1 MEKLMKKLIVLLCL
15 FQVSALFA
23 QTMCKWKKPGEDS
36 KLLTFSGS
44 ALEISCAITREAYNC
59 QKLEND
65 LSPEEKYKVIKCD
78 KDSIKKNSLSETNVA
93 ECVWNGIKIS
103 ADSFVSLAEMPG
115 KIAESIAKG
124 FKETQACNQ
133 SIDKKRELL
142 NAFNLTI
149 QDERFKLQPHF
160 VGRWLEDAPCSEI
173 EKLLSAR
180 YQNYTQTLY
189 RERINNINAGKKV
202 EPLKDAKPSINLLEE
217 LSKAFNQA
225 EVVYQCYTPKVK
237 AEMLCAGVTSL
248 LVDLA
253 SGAGIAGA
261 ASKIAAIVKSKKAL
275 SRAERALA
283 SGNKVDLMD
292 ASKLRNADRLKLA
305 EKAMGKTLSE
315 AEKKAILE
323 AHEIGIAEG
332 RGFYTYTQEDLMKKA
347 RLLREAGFDKDQVRT
362 LMENGITGMFRDP
375 FFKNAMTTHMKKIAN
390 IATLSSAQEEALI
403 AIHEIGKSSMA
414 GFSDKAKALLKN
426 AGFKDDQIEKILKA
440 KSNQENGIKTAV
452 EEVKPAPVKVAT
464 PAPAKPSVTPPT
476 TPPAA
481 PVTAQVVDSPG
492 RKAVLANYSRDEIYN
507 YKFLEIPDGLT
518 GEALATKQ
526 RAKAAHA
533 KDALAKIYKGDKNI
547 NIQETIYSNGE
558 TVSKAKKFITEY
570 EEKLAKL
577 PAKGADMTKKDLQ
590 DKLDRAKTS
599 LEVAQKRCRTIVD
612 LYKVGYGIEQ
622 FLRQYEKDFENH
634 CK

>member
-1 MEKLMKKLIVLLCL
+1 MKKLIVLLCL

-332 RGFYTYTQEDLMKKA
+332 RGFYTYTPEDLLKKA
-347 RLLREAGFDKDQVRT
+347 RLLREAGFDKDQVRA

-390 IATLSSAQEEALI
+390 MATLSSAQEEALI

>member
-1 MEKLMKKLIVLLCL
+1 MKKLIVLLCL

-36 KLLTFSGS
+36 KLLVFSGS
-44 ALEISCAITREAYNC
+44 AMEISCAITREAYNC
-59 QKLEND
+59 EKLEKD
-65 LSPEEKYKVIKCD
+65 LPNEEKYKVIKCD
-78 KDSIKKNSLSETNVA
+78 KESIKKNSLSETNIA

-103 ADSFVSLAEMPG
+103 ADSFASLAEMPG

-133 SIDKKRELL
+133 SIEKKREIL

-160 VGRWLEDAPCSEI
+160 VGKWLEDAPCSEI

-180 YQNYTQTLY
+180 YQNYSQTQY

-202 EPLKDAKPSINLLEE
+202 EPLKDNKPTINIMEE

-261 ASKIAAIVKSKKAL
+261 ASKIAAIVKSKRAL
-275 SRAERALA
+275 SRAERAIA
-283 SGNKVDLMD
+283 AGNKVDLVD
-292 ASKLRNADRLKLA
+292 ASKLRNGDRLKLA
-305 EKAMGKTLSE
+305 EKTMGKTLSE
-315 AEKKAILE
+315 AEKKAIIE
-323 AHEIGIAEG
+323 AHEIGLAEG
-332 RGFYTYTQEDLMKKA
+332 RGFYTYTQEDLLKKA
-347 RLLREAGFDKDQVRT
+347 RLLREAGFDKDQVRS
-362 LMENGITGMFRDP
+362 LMENGITGAFRDP
-375 FFKNAMTTHMKKIAN
+375 FFKNVMTTHMKKITN
-390 IATLSSAQEEALI
+390 LATLSGAQEEALI
-403 AIHEIGKSSMA
+403 AIHELGKSSAA
-414 GFSDKAKALLKN
+414 GFLDKAKQMLKN

-440 KSNQENGIKTAV
+440 KYNQENGIKTAV
-452 EEVKPAPVKVAT
+452 EEVKPTPVKVAT
-464 PAPAKPSVTPPT
+464 PAPAQVKPPVAQAPT
-476 TPPAA
+476 AQPVAA
-481 PVTAQVVDSPG
+481 PATTVVDSPG
-492 RKAVLANYSRDEIYN
+492 RKAVLANFSRDEIYN
-507 YKFLEIPDGLT
+507 YKFLEIPDGLS

-526 RAKAAHA
+526 RAKMAHA
-533 KDALAKIYKGDKNI
+533 KDALSKIFKGEKNI
-547 NIQETIYSNGE
+547 DIQETIYSSGE
-558 TVSKAKKFITEY
+558 TVSKSKKFIAEY
-570 EEKLAKL
+570 EDKMSKL
-577 PAKGADMTKKDLQ
+577 PAKGSDLTRKDLQ

-612 LYKVGYGIEQ
+612 LYKVGYAIDQ
-622 FLRQYEKDFENH
+622 FVRQYEKDYDNY

>member
-1 MEKLMKKLIVLLCL
+1 MKKLFVLLCL

-23 QTMCKWKKPGEDS
+23 QTMCKWKKPGENEV
-36 KLLTFSGS
+36 LLTFSGS
-44 ALEISCAITREAYNC
+44 ALEISCAITKETYNC
-59 QKLEND
+59 EKLEKE
-65 LSPEEKYKVIKCD
+65 LPLEEKYKVIKCD
-78 KDSIKKNSLSETNVA
+78 KESIKKNSLSETNVA

-103 ADSFVSLAEMPG
+103 ADSFMSLAEMPG

-124 FKETQACNQ
+124 FKDTQACNQ
-133 SIDKKRELL
+133 SIDKKREIL

-149 QDERFKLQPHF
+149 QDDRFKLQPHF
-160 VGRWLEDAPCSEI
+160 VGKWLEDAPCSEI

-180 YQNYTQTLY
+180 YQNYTQTIY

-202 EPLKDAKPSINLLEE
+202 AALKDNTSMFNLMEE

-305 EKAMGKTLSE
+305 EKAMGKSLSE
-315 AEKKAILE
+315 AEKKAIIE

-332 RGFYTYTQEDLMKKA
+332 RGFYTYTQDDLLKKA
-347 RLLREAGFDKDQVRT
+347 RLLRGAGIDKDQVRV
-362 LMENGITGMFRDP
+362 LMENGITGAFRDP
-375 FFKNAMTTHMKKIAN
+375 FFKNAMTTHMKKITN
-390 IATLSSAQEEALI
+390 LATLSSAQEEALI
-403 AIHEIGKSSMA
+403 VIHELGKSSMT
-414 GFSDKAKALLKN
+414 GFSDKARALLKS

-440 KSNQENGIKTAV
+440 KSNQENGIKTAA
-452 EEVKPAPVKVAT
+452 EEAKPVPAKVVTSVPAKPVVSTPPAPVVQA
-464 PAPAKPSVTPPT
+464 
-476 TPPAA
+476 
-481 PVTAQVVDSPG
+481 VDSPG

-533 KDALAKIYKGDKNI
+533 KDALAKIFKGEKNI
-547 NIQETIYSNGE
+547 EIQETIYSNGE
-558 TVSKAKKFITEY
+558 TVSKSKKFITEY
-570 EEKLAKL
+570 EDKLAKL

-590 DKLDRAKTS
+590 DKLDRARTS
-599 LEVAQKRCRTIVD
+599 LEIAQKRCRTIVD

-622 FLRQYEKDFENH
+622 YMRQYEKDFDNH